1 MCLLC
6 VRHRPKHFTVLTLNS
21 PNNHYEVGRTYSK
34 KLPRSS
40 GSVNSTEGW
49 IESSGKFFSPVILS
63 TVLLNFELGPWVVWT
78 DGPKKQTP

>member
-1 MCLLC
+1 MMCLLC

-40 GSVNSTEGW
+40 GTVL
-49 IESSGKFFSPVILS
+49 IALKDESSLVASSSP
-63 TVLLNFELGPWVVWT
+63 
-78 DGPKKQTP
+78 Q